1 MNVRRPRYLWQTG
14 RDYGTGANDGIFS
27 MTDAIRWK
35 QRFENFERAFLLL
48 QEAFRKD
55 PSEMSDLEK
64 EGAIQRFELAWKTL
78 KDYLVYNGVV
88 FDPITPRSV
97 IKQAFTARIIKDG
110 QTWIDM
116 LEQRN
121 VMSHTYDKESFEVV
135 FDNISRHYLAALEQ
149 AFTWLKEKVR
159 E

>member
-1 MNVRRPRYLWQTG
+1 M
-14 RDYGTGANDGIFS
+14 A
-27 MTDAIRWK
+27 DAIRWK

-48 QEAFRKD
+48 REAFEKD

-64 EGAIQRFELAWKTL
+64 EGAIQRFEYTFEPAWKTL

-97 IKQAFTARIIKDG
+97 IKQAFSARIIKDG
-110 QTWIDM
+110 QTWINM

-121 VMSHTYDKESFEVV
+121 VMSHTYDRESFEAV

-149 AFTWLKEKVR
+149 GFTWLKEKAR